1 MEIAFTG
8 MNGTY
13 YYLELFEMLWESIEI
28 DNMVSLLREIKN

>member
-1 MEIAFTG
+1 MEFAFTS

-13 YYLELFEMLWESIEI
+13 YYLELFKMLWESIET